1 MAVTMTL
8 HNLPEGF
15 AVRSLVLLRVCA
27 SCKLTVVVQ
36 VAFAS
41 FTDFGPLMALAVA
54 LHNIPEGLIV
64 AGAPVACTPALLPP
78 LSNT

>member
-15 AVRSLVLLRVCA
+15 A
-27 SCKLTVVVQ
+27 

-64 AGAPVACTPALLPP
+64 AGAASSGCVCFRGGA
-78 LSNT
+78 SR

>member
-1 MAVTMTL
+1 MSVQRL
-8 HNLPEGF
+8 LP
-15 AVRSLVLLRVCA
+15 ARQC
-27 SCKLTVVVQ
+27 VQ

-64 AGAPVACTPALLPP
+64 AGAARLTVLIGGLL
-78 LSNT
+78 LSL